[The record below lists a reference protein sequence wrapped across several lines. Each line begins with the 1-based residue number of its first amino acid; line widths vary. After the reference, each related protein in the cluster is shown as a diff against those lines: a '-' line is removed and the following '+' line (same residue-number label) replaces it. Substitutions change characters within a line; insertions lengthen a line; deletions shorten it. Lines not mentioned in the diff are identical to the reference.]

1 MGRKESANMDK
12 VMERVEPAV
21 KKVDDTIAQYP
32 SLTQYEKFKELE
44 EKTGYSKV
52 FFFAGGVTLLASLVL
67 ATGGIK
73 LASNLIGFIYPAY
86 MSFKA
91 LEGGKSIDG
100 DATQWMTYWIIF
112 CSINLMEDTFS
123 FLPRSVSF
131 FYSIKVLAVIWLYHP
146 KTMGAQVIYSSGL
159 RPYLVPLMEGSAPA
173 SKKFE

>member
-1 MGRKESANMDK
+1 MGF
-12 VMERVEPAV
+12 MEQVEPMI
-21 KKVDDTIAQYP
+21 KKVDDAIAQYP

-44 EKTGYSKV
+44 DKTGYSKV
-52 FFFAGGVTLLASLVL
+52 YFFAAGVTLLSTLIFV
-67 ATGGIK
+67 TGGMK
-73 LASNLIGFIYPAY
+73 LASNLVGFIYPAY

-112 CSINLMEDTFS
+112 CSMNLMEDTFP

-131 FYSIKVLAVIWLYHP
+131 FYTIKVFAVIWLYHP
-146 KTMGAQVIYSSGL
+146 KTTGAQVIYSSGV